1 MTRDYPIK
9 TPARA
14 GVLTVT
20 EHADRID
27 ARLSFDRYGELG
39 DASAILAQLR
49 PVLSRYDRDPRPL
62 VLIGTDTGTRAAIDV
77 DCNGRPFAVVT
88 EEPRQ

>member
-27 ARLSFDRYGELG
+27 ARLSFDRYGDFG
-39 DASAILAQLR
+39 DLSAIVGQLHA
-49 PVLSRYDRDPRPL
+49 VLSRYDRDPRPL
-62 VLIGTDTGTRAAIDV
+62 LMVGTDTGTRAAIDV
-77 DCNGRPFAVVT
+77 DASGRPFAVVT